1 MSARAAGTGLAA
13 STNWVS
19 LSTLK
24 MGTANKQMIN
34 FCVSLMVPPML
45 EAITFGTCEC
55 FVSAL
60 DLTNPPDIFF
70 TAFMLLGVAYA
81 IWILPETRNV
91 SLEAMDKI
99 FSAQDS
105 TRDAATMQRIMQR
118 LESEAGIRS
127 GQRESDD
134 FESKREIEAT
144 ESV

>member
-1 MSARAAGTGLAA
+1 
-13 STNWVS
+13 
-19 LSTLK
+19 
-24 MGTANKQMIN
+24 
-34 FCVSLMVPPML
+34 
-45 EAITFGTCEC
+45 
-55 FVSAL
+55 
-60 DLTNPPDIFF
+60 
-70 TAFMLLGVAYA
+70 MLLGVAYA

-127 GQRESDD
+127 EQRGSDD